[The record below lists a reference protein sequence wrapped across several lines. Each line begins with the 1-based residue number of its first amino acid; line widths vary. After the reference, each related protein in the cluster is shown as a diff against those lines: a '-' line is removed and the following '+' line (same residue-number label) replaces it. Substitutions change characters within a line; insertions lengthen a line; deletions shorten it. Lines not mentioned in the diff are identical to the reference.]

1 MSPDI
6 TSPTNERIKWLVRLR
21 ERRHRD
27 DEGVFVVEGERL
39 YRRALETGLRP
50 RVSFVSVDANIDTL
64 GETVTVAPS
73 ALDKASYRNR
83 ADDVV
88 AVFPQLDT
96 RLERVE
102 TSGNPLLLI
111 AENVGKPGNLGAM
124 LRTAAVAGAD
134 ALIAV
139 GGTPDPHNPNAVR
152 ASTGALF
159 TTDLAVSPW
168 DELEPWLEHRHVEVL
183 CSTPAA
189 AEPIWDVD
197 LTGAVALVVGAEDAG
212 VSERAMAVADR
223 TVHIPQATGTVDS
236 LNVSVAAGVLLFEA
250 RRQRRSP
257 AGPR

>member
-21 ERRHRD
+21 QRRHRD

-39 YRRALETGLRP
+39 YRRALEAGLRP
-50 RVSFVSVDANIDTL
+50 RVSFVSVDASIDTP
-64 GETVTVAPS
+64 GETLTVAPT

-83 ADDVV
+83 ADDVI
-88 AVFPQLDT
+88 AVFSQLDT

-102 TSGNPLLLI
+102 LSGSPLVLV
-111 AENVGKPGNLGAM
+111 AEDVEKPGNLGAM
-124 LRTAAVAGAD
+124 LRTAAAAGAD

-139 GGTPDPHNPNAVR
+139 GGAPDPHNPNAVR

-159 TTDLAVSPW
+159 TTTLAVSAW
-168 DELEPWLEHRHVEVL
+168 DELEPWLEERHVEVL
-183 CSTPAA
+183 CSIPTTAQ
-189 AEPIWDVD
+189 PIWDVD
-197 LTGAVALVVGAEDAG
+197 LTSAVAVVVGAEDAG
-212 VSERAMAVADR
+212 VSERAAAVADR

-250 RRQRRSP
+250 RRQRTR
-257 AGPR
+257 